1 MEHQAHDTVRDA
13 NPGAP
18 GQMAVR
24 EGDWAPSSLLKTTA
38 IRSPAEVAGGIGG
51 VTFPVGLLGIWIL
64 INTVGGA
71 LMAASVDDQPAID
84 ENVVAAR
91 FVRAGREFLE
101 QLPNRKVPV
110 KSTAPDNRTRV
121 SKRPQDVIPPDA
133 GPRPIDPLD
142 DPLRRLI
149 DRADLFAEIEDQL
162 EQEGHPD
169 GIEEGTET
177 EAQAGDIYR
186 GRLFSF
192 FRRGW
197 SVPTTISDEEREGLT
212 VEVTLDVNEN
222 LRIVSHRL
230 RGTSGNP
237 DFDQSVTAHLDR
249 MQAQNIEI
257 PDPPVL
263 EREIWLARPFTL
275 RFRGRD
281 AR

>member
-1 MEHQAHDTVRDA
+1 MEYHEAHETVRDA
-13 NPGAP
+13 HPGHMP
-18 GQMAVR
+18 VR
-24 EGDWAPSSLLKTTA
+24 QGDWAPASLLKTSS
-38 IRSPAEVAGGIGG
+38 IRSGAEVAGGIGG
-51 VTFPVGLLGIWIL
+51 VSFPVGLLGIWIL
-64 INTVGGA
+64 INSVGGA
-71 LMAASVDDQPAID
+71 LMAASVDDQPAIE

-110 KSTAPDNRTRV
+110 KSTAPLDRVRV
-121 SKRPQDVIPPDA
+121 SKNPHDAVPPDA
-133 GPRPIDPLD
+133 GPRPIDPMD
-142 DPLRRLI
+142 DPLTRLLE
-149 DRADLFAEIEDQL
+149 RADLFAEIAEQQ

-186 GRLFSF
+186 GQLYVF

-197 SVPTTISDEEREGLT
+197 SVPTTISDEDRRGLS
-212 VEVTLDVNEN
+212 VEVTITVNEN
-222 LRIVSHRL
+222 LKIITHRL
-230 RGTSGNP
+230 RGTSGNL
-237 DFDQSVTAHLDR
+237 DFDQSVVSQLER
-249 MQAQNIEI
+249 LREQNLEI

-263 EREIWLARPFTL
+263 ERGIWLNRPFTL